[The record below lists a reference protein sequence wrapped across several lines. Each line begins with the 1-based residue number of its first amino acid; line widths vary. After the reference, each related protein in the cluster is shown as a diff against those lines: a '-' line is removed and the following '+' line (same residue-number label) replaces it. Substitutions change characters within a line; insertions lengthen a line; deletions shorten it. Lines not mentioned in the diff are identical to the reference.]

1 MLTKER
7 VFELMKEAG
16 LDEKK
21 FRTLMEKEEAQL
33 SPNELD
39 EVTGAYFWQSSS
51 SYHNFFKRAGVTW
64 EHNFLSNDTFKWNGK
79 TYNSRDSLLD
89 DLKAAG
95 IEPRERITYKDR
107 GFAHSMITVKRI
119 SYD

>member
-16 LDEKK
+16 LDEQK
-21 FRTLMEKEEAQL
+21 FQALMEKENARL
-33 SPNELD
+33 SPDELD
-39 EVTGAYFWQSSS
+39 AVAGGGFWQGNNNYS
-51 SYHNFFKRAGVTW
+51 NFFKRAGVTW

-79 TYNSRDSLLD
+79 TYDSRDSLLD